1 MRKLPS
7 LALGLVIATVAA
19 GVVAKSATSTTE
31 TSSPTQTATI
41 SIEQMHRSIDLAA
54 LPAQKEY
61 DAF

>member
-19 GVVAKSATSTTE
+19 GVVAKSATSTTD
-31 TSSPTQTATI
+31 TPSSARTATI
-41 SIEQMHRSIDLAA
+41 SVEQIHRSVDLAA

-61 DAF
+61 DSF